1 MVHLLVISLQKHNLQ
16 LCLNKNFFR
25 ANLIPH
31 LLSCIIMNPLCLCS
45 PRPGCLRHV
54 RLRCRGAEQSTGAV
68 TPHIVNTGG
77 THCTST
83 SPGCSSLISQVM
95 EQKCLK
101 SSNFCPPHTKTRQLQ
116 WRLLVKF
123 PSLLVTGGRKLSSSI
138 YQSMPLSG
146 HNCHTLYGPWWIL
159 I

>member
-1 MVHLLVISLQKHNLQ
+1 MLHLLVISLHKHNLQ

-45 PRPGCLRHV
+45 APPWLSPTCPAEVPRCWAEHRRRDTAH
-54 RLRCRGAEQSTGAV
+54 CQHRGTC
-68 TPHIVNTGG
+68 T
-77 THCTST
+77 TST

-123 PSLLVTGGRKLSSSI
+123 PSFLVTGGRKLSSSI

-146 HNCHTLYGPWWIL
+146 HNCHTL
-159 I
+159 